1 MPFGTF
7 VKDDNPVV
15 ATSLDSY
22 LDNPDTL
29 SWKDRASLLPKTDEY
44 PGWDGNPSK
53 LLKYLQTMD
62 VFIRVNQIPER
73 ILLAKFRSKLSGEAE
88 QFYSLRVGEPPM
100 PNSWEEWKDAFRE
113 RFLGR
118 NWQREMQEKYRAM
131 QYTGEDPNNW
141 LEKFINAIRSIQ
153 PNASADEIQQAVQL
167 RVPQQ
172 MAMNLEALRGRQGSV
187 SLTQFMRNF
196 EEMATLQFPH
206 GFRSSNPPRNPTLDP
221 SSNRSRPSDPRR
233 SVPSSGSARPAQ
245 SAPASR
251 PAQAFASGSGPT
263 PRRCYICQSTSH
275 ISTSCPQKPA
285 VAALAEEAEDE
296 QVTESDGCAA
306 GDQGCES
313 SEDEEVGE
321 FEMCALSSDSYYWL
335 ENSPERLERFHW
347 LDLASARPPPC
358 AHTSADTASPGIFA
372 LDTSLAFQA
381 LDTAVLTVAPLN
393 TSAVEE
399 LGAAGAPVLVSAKQA
414 VRLASSVQTSDAPMR
429 IKAVKAGHAHTTAL
443 SLTTRVLINGQPVT
457 IFLDTGAGPSVAD
470 ARALDRLDVGWRA
483 RLQPMPHKTAFTAF
497 GSQLEPIGIVKTA
510 LVFPHPSGNLRLS
523 VEFAVI
529 ETAVAPIPFIFG
541 MDWMLAYGVNVMLEH
556 GPYFTIG
563 RSKQRFAI
571 ATKTSFALPYID
583 PDELEAA
590 SNRATNASVAAVAN
604 GRATSEPAEFEK
616 ALALVKVNPDLEP
629 AQRESLYALLRR
641 YPMVLAH
648 GSNQLG
654 NLTDDPGCSIPVDLD
669 NLPPRIKQNAYPASP
684 RAREAMKDCVEEFLR
699 LGIIRE
705 SKSQFAA
712 PALIVFRGEKARLVV
727 NYKVLNSVTKP
738 DAYPMPRI
746 DQSLYSLKDSL
757 FFSSMDANKGFHQ
770 IPMNPAHAERTAFAT
785 PFGQFEYLRMPMGLR
800 NAPAEFQRRMD
811 KHFHDELREGWMNVY
826 IDDLLAHSRTFAE
839 HLVHLERMLAILDAH
854 GWTMSPAKCF
864 FGFAQIRQLGHRVSG
879 VLLGIDDNKIVAV
892 KTWPVPKTVK
902 ELQVWLGFTGYF
914 RKFIPGYGALTR
926 PLTRL
931 LGKDTPW
938 QWTKECQEA
947 FEKLKDLLLNAPVLG
962 QPDYTL
968 PFELSTDAS
977 VRGVGGCLEQVQEH
991 DGSPRKVVICF
1002 ISRQLNAAEEKYSTP
1017 QLECL
1022 AVVWAL
1028 EKLHV
1033 FLDGV
1038 NFIVWT
1044 DAGAMKSLMDMQSPS
1059 RHMLRWQ
1066 LAVQEYRNFMTIRH
1080 RAGKSNGAADGLSR
1094 CPLPNDESNPASD
1107 LSTEPELRVQAL
1119 SFAMLDDSFF
1129 DAIRDSYSLDKD
1141 FSKIHR
1147 ALREY
1152 EKDHSAPLASL
1163 PLKLKTDF
1171 EAGRFL
1177 LLDELIYRRK
1187 GSRTS
1192 LVLLDKDVRTS
1203 ALSACHDEVTSGHFS
1218 LEKTYARLQP
1228 LVWWPGMYDDTLE
1241 YCKSC
1246 DSCQRANHATGKPY
1260 GLAQTIQ
1267 EPTKPWDIINMD
1279 FVGPFSKGGLAQ
1291 YDAVLVVTD
1300 RYSRRCRLIPTF
1312 MDADARH
1319 TASLFYTYV
1328 LNDVGV
1334 PLGIISDRDKLFTSE
1349 FWKNLA
1355 QLCGYKL
1362 QLSTSYHPQTDGL
1375 AERYIRTLEDALR
1388 RFVAFEPIW
1397 TDEGGFTHDWTELLP
1412 GLEFAINSSKHATL
1426 GKSPF
1431 EVERGYIPR
1440 SIYMLMKSKMP
1451 SLSLEPGSQSFAN
1464 MLLASQE
1471 RAAACIVDAVAY
1483 AQKRWNEKHVEPP
1496 FEVGDEVLVSTK
1508 HFQFKGERKLIP
1520 PFVGPFA
1527 VLEKVGPNA
1536 IRVALTGEYARKH
1549 PVFPVSLCKPYHRT
1563 EADRFPGR
1571 REPAPPQPDLIDG
1584 VPEWVVEK
1592 ILDQRTVKPKRGQR
1606 NKAKTQQFLVKWE
1619 GYPDKYNRWVPEE
1632 DLQNAKEAL
1641 QDYYQSRRLSKRKEH
1656 EQEEG
1661 EAPKR
1666 ATFADGQVPLEAT
1679 PHMFTRSRATKSP

>member
-1 MPFGTF
+1 MSGIPPDTRKRDEPPHSTRRGAGERPTFVPPDSTATSDEPGRRSPLKAPRPSMPFGTF

-29 SWKDRASLLPKTDEY
+29 SWKDRTSLLPKTDEY
-44 PGWDGNPSK
+44 PGWDGDPSK

-100 PNSWEEWKDAFRE
+100 PNSWEEWKEAFRE

-131 QYTGEDPNNW
+131 QYSGQDPNDW
-141 LEKFINAIRSIQ
+141 LEKFITALRSVQ

-172 MAMNLEALRGRQGSV
+172 MAMNLEALRGRQGTV

-206 GFRSSNPPRNPTLDP
+206 GFRRSNPSRNSTTSDP
-221 SSNRSRPSDPRR
+221 SSNRSRPPDPRR
-233 SVPSSGSARPAQ
+233 TVPSPSSARPVQ
-245 SAPASR
+245 SAPTSR
-251 PAQAFASGSGPT
+251 PAQASASGSGPT

-275 ISTSCPQKPA
+275 ISPNCPQKPA
-285 VAALAEEAEDE
+285 VAALADGESEQESQSGEEASPDE
-296 QVTESDGCAA
+296 QSYESSDG
-306 GDQGCES
+306 G
-313 SEDEEVGE
+313 EVNE
-321 FEMCALSSDSYYWL
+321 FHIEGLSSDSYYWL
-335 ENSPERLERFHW
+335 ENSPERLKRFDW
-347 LDLASARPPPC
+347 LDLANRPFPDSLSAPEDV
-358 AHTSADTASPGIFA
+358 AHPLDYVLA
-372 LDTSLAFQA
+372 LDSPLSFRA
-381 LDTAVLTVAPLN
+381 LDTAVLSIGHEVGTA
-393 TSAVEE
+393 AEE
-399 LGAAGAPVLVSAKQA
+399 LANSGAPVLVSSKQA
-414 VRLASSVQTSDAPMR
+414 LRLSSSVQTSDAPMR
-429 IKAVKAGHAHTTAL
+429 TKAVKAGHAHTTAL
-443 SLTTRVLINGQPVT
+443 SLTTRVLINGNPVT

-470 ARALDRLDVGWRA
+470 AHALDKLDVGWRT
-483 RLQPMPHKTAFTAF
+483 RLQPMPHKTSFTAF
-497 GSQLEPIGIVKTA
+497 GSKLSPIGVVKTA
-510 LVFPHPSGNLRLS
+510 LVFPHPAGNLRLS

-529 ETAVAPIPFIFG
+529 ETGVAPIPFIFG

-563 RSKQRFAI
+563 RAKQRFAI
-571 ATKTSFALPYID
+571 ATKTGFALPYVD
-583 PDELEAA
+583 PDEVEDC
-590 SNRATNASVAAVAN
+590 SNRATVAAVAE
-604 GRATSEPAEFEK
+604 GRPTTEPAEFEK
-616 ALALVKVNPDLEP
+616 ALALVKVNPELKPE
-629 AQRESLYALLRR
+629 
-641 YPMVLAH
+641 
-648 GSNQLG
+648 QL
-654 NLTDDPGCSIPVDLD
+654 DLD

-684 RAREAMKDCVEEFLR
+684 RAREAMKNCIGEFLD

-727 NYKVLNSVTKP
+727 NYKVLNSVTTP

-770 IPMNPAHAERTAFAT
+770 IPMNPAHTDRTAFST
-785 PFGQFEYLRMPMGLR
+785 PFGQYEYLRMPMGLR

-826 IDDLLAHSRTFAE
+826 IDDLLAHSRTFEE
-839 HLVHLERMLAILDAH
+839 HLVHLERMLAILDSH

-864 FGFAQIRQLGHRVSG
+864 IGFSQIRQLGHRVSG

-892 KTWPVPKTVK
+892 KTWPAPTTVK

-914 RKFIPGYGALTR
+914 RKFIPNYGAITR

-962 QPDYTL
+962 QADYQL

-977 VRGVGGCLEQVQEH
+977 VRGLGGCLEQIQQL
-991 DGSPRKVVICF
+991 DGAPRKVVICF
-1002 ISRQLNAAEEKYSTP
+1002 ISRQLNSAEEKYSMP

-1028 EKLHV
+1028 EKLHI

-1038 NFIVWT
+1038 NFTVWT
-1044 DAGAMKSLMDMQSPS
+1044 DAGAMKTLMDMQSPS

-1066 LAVQEYRNFMTIRH
+1066 LAVQEHRNHLTIRH
-1080 RAGKSNGAADGLSR
+1080 RAGKANGAADGLSR
-1094 CPLPNDESNPASD
+1094 CPLPNDESNPAAD
-1107 LSTEPELRVQAL
+1107 LSTEPDLRVQAL

-1129 DAIRDSYSLDKD
+1129 EAIRRSYTDDKD
-1141 FSKIHR
+1141 FSKIHL
-1147 ALREY
+1147 ALREF
-1152 EKDHSAPLASL
+1152 EKDHKALIASL
-1163 PLKLKTDF
+1163 PSKLKADF

-1177 LLDELIYRRK
+1177 LLDELVYRRK

-1192 LVLLDKDVRTS
+1192 LVVLDKDVRTS

-1228 LVWWPGMYDDTLE
+1228 LVWWPGMYEDTLE

-1246 DSCQRANHATGKPY
+1246 NSCQRANHATGKPY
-1260 GLAQTIQ
+1260 GLAQAIK

-1312 MDADARH
+1312 TDADARQ
-1319 TASLFYTYV
+1319 TAALFYTYV

-1349 FWKNLA
+1349 FWKCLA

-1388 RFVAFEPIW
+1388 RFVAFEPVW
-1397 TDEGGFTHDWTELLP
+1397 TDESGFSHDWTELLP

-1440 SIYMLMKSKMP
+1440 SVYMLMKSKLP
-1451 SLSLEPGSQSFAN
+1451 SLSLEPASEAFAN

-1471 RAAACIVDAVAY
+1471 RAASCIADAVAY
-1483 AQKRWNEKHVEPP
+1483 AQKRWDEKHVEPP

-1520 PFVGPFA
+1520 PFV
-1527 VLEKVGPNA
+1527 V
-1536 IRVALTGEYARKH
+1536 
-1549 PVFPVSLCKPYHRT
+1549 
-1563 EADRFPGR
+1563 
-1571 REPAPPQPDLIDG
+1571 
-1584 VPEWVVEK
+1584 VVEK
-1592 ILDQRTVKPKRGQR
+1592 VLDQRAVKPKRGQ
-1606 NKAKTQQFLVKWE
+1606 KDKTRKKEFLVKWE
-1619 GYPDKYNRWVPEE
+1619 GYPEKYNRWVLED

-1641 QDYYQSRRLSKRKEH
+1641 QDYFESRRLSKRREDV
-1656 EQEEG
+1656 EED
-1661 EAPKR
+1661 ERPKK
-1666 ATFADGQVPLEAT
+1666 ATFANGQVPLEAT
-1679 PHMFTRSRATKSP
+1679 PHMHTRSRAQKSP

>member
-29 SWKDRASLLPKTDEY
+29 SWKDRTSLLPKTDEY
-44 PGWDGNPSK
+44 PGWDGDPSK

-100 PNSWEEWKDAFRE
+100 PNSWEEWKEAFRE

-131 QYTGEDPNNW
+131 QYSGQDPNDW
-141 LEKFINAIRSIQ
+141 LEKFITALRSVQ

-172 MAMNLEALRGRQGSV
+172 MAMNLEALRGRQGTV

-206 GFRSSNPPRNPTLDP
+206 GFRRSNPSRNSTTSDP
-221 SSNRSRPSDPRR
+221 SSNRSRPPDPRR
-233 SVPSSGSARPAQ
+233 TVPSPSSARPVQ
-245 SAPASR
+245 STPTSR
-251 PAQAFASGSGPT
+251 PAQASASGSGPT

-275 ISTSCPQKPA
+275 ISPNCPRKPA
-285 VAALAEEAEDE
+285 VAALADGESEQESQSGEEASPDE
-296 QVTESDGCAA
+296 QSY
-306 GDQGCES
+306 ES
-313 SEDEEVGE
+313 SDEGE
-321 FEMCALSSDSYYWL
+321 ANDFHVEGLSLDSYYWL
-335 ENSPERLERFHW
+335 ERWPERLESFAW
-347 LDLASARPPPC
+347 LDLARTDTLPSPSEDSVP
-358 AHTSADTASPGIFA
+358 TSVSLLA
-372 LDTSLAFQA
+372 LDSSYSFQA
-381 LDTAVLTVAPLN
+381 LDTAVLSIGQETR
-393 TSAVEE
+393 TTVEE
-399 LGAAGAPVLVSAKQA
+399 LGTAGAPVLVSSKQA
-414 VRLASSVQTSDAPMR
+414 VRLSSSVQTSDAPMR
-429 IKAVKAGHAHTTAL
+429 TKAVKAGHAHTTAL
-443 SLTTRVLINGQPVT
+443 SLTTRVLINGNPVT

-470 ARALDRLDVGWRA
+470 ARALDKVDVGWLS

-497 GSQLEPIGIVKTA
+497 GSQLSPIGIVKTA
-510 LVFPHPSGNLRLS
+510 LVFPHPTGNLRLS

-529 ETAVAPIPFIFG
+529 KTNIAPIPFIFG
-541 MDWMLAYGVNVMLEH
+541 MDWMLAYGVNIMLEH

-563 RSKQRFAI
+563 RAKQRFAI
-571 ATKTSFALPYID
+571 ATKTGLTLPYID
-583 PDELEAA
+583 PDELEAC
-590 SNRATNASVAAVAN
+590 SNRATVAAVSS
-604 GRATSEPAEFEK
+604 GRPTPEPPEFEK
-616 ALALVKVNPDLEP
+616 ALSLVKVNPDLEP
-629 AQRESLYALLRR
+629 AQL
-641 YPMVLAH
+641 
-648 GSNQLG
+648 
-654 NLTDDPGCSIPVDLD
+654 DLD

-684 RAREAMKDCVEEFLR
+684 RAREAMKNCVNEFLE

-727 NYKVLNSVTKP
+727 NYKVLNSVTTP

-770 IPMNPAHAERTAFAT
+770 IPMNPAHTERTAFST
-785 PFGQFEYLRMPMGLR
+785 PFGQYEYLRMPMGLR

-826 IDDLLAHSRTFAE
+826 IDDLLAHSRSFDE
-839 HLVHLERMLAILDAH
+839 HLEHLERMLAVLDAH

-864 FGFAQIRQLGHRVSG
+864 FGFSQIRQLGHRVSG

-892 KTWPVPKTVK
+892 KTWPAPTTVK

-914 RKFIPGYGALTR
+914 RKFIPNYGAITR

-962 QPDYTL
+962 QPDYHL

-977 VRGVGGCLEQVQEH
+977 VRGLGGCLEQIQQL
-991 DGSPRKVVICF
+991 DGAPRKVVICF

-1038 NFIVWT
+1038 NFTVWT

-1066 LAVQEYRNFMTIRH
+1066 LAVQEYRNFMTIRY
-1080 RAGKSNGAADGLSR
+1080 RAGKANGAADGLSR
-1094 CPLPNDESNPASD
+1094 CPLPNDESNPAAD
-1107 LSTEPELRVQAL
+1107 LSTEPDLRVQAL

-1129 DAIRDSYSLDKD
+1129 DAIRVSYESDKD
-1141 FSKIHR
+1141 FHKIHL
-1147 ALREY
+1147 ALREHD
-1152 EKDHSAPLASL
+1152 KDHKALLSTLSP
-1163 PLKLKTDF
+1163 KLKADF

-1177 LLDELIYRRK
+1177 LLDGLLYRRK

-1192 LVLLDKDVRTS
+1192 LVVLDKDVRTS

-1218 LEKTYARLQP
+1218 FEKTYARLQP
-1228 LVWWPGMYDDTLE
+1228 LVWWPGMYDDTLD

-1267 EPTKPWDIINMD
+1267 EPTRPWDIINMD
-1279 FVGPFSKGGLAQ
+1279 FVGPFSKGGTAQ

-1312 MDADARH
+1312 TDADARQ

-1349 FWKNLA
+1349 FWKCLA

-1375 AERYIRTLEDALR
+1375 AERYIRTLEDVLR
-1388 RFVAFEPIW
+1388 RFVAFEPVW

-1440 SIYMLMKSKMP
+1440 SVYSLMKSKMP
-1451 SLSLEPGSQSFAN
+1451 SLSLEPGSESFAN

-1471 RAAACIVDAVAY
+1471 RASSCIADAVAY
-1483 AQKRWNEKHVEPP
+1483 AQKRWDEKHVEPP

-1549 PVFPVSLCKPYHRT
+1549 PVFPVSLCKTYHRT

-1571 REPAPPQPDLIDG
+1571 RERAPPQPDLVDG
-1584 VPEWVVEK
+1584 VPQWVVEEVR
-1592 ILDQRTVKPKRGQR
+1592 DQRVVKPKRGQ
-1606 NKAKTQQFLVKWE
+1606 KDKTKKMEFLVKWE
-1619 GYPDKYNRWVPEE
+1619 GYPDKYNRWVPEA

-1641 QDYYQSRRLSKRKEH
+1641 QDYFISRRLSKRKER
-1656 EQEEG
+1656 EQEED
-1661 EAPKR
+1661 AVPKR
-1666 ATFADGQVPLEAT
+1666 ATFANGQVPLEAT
-1679 PHMFTRSRATKSP
+1679 PHMHTRSRAQKSP

>member
-22 LDNPDTL
+22 LDNPDSL

-131 QYTGEDPNNW
+131 QYTGEDPNSW
-141 LEKFINAIRSIQ
+141 LEKFINAIRSVQ
-153 PNASADEIQQAVQL
+153 PNASGDEIQQAVQL
-167 RVPQQ
+167 RIPQQ

-206 GFRSSNPPRNPTLDP
+206 GFRRSNPSRNPTTSDS
-221 SSNRSRPSDPRR
+221 SSNRPRPSDPRR
-233 SVPSSGSARPAQ
+233 TVPSSGAARPAQ

-251 PAQAFASGSGPT
+251 PAQASAGGSGPT

-275 ISTSCPQKPA
+275 ISTSCPQRPA
-285 VAALAEEAEDE
+285 VAALADGEDE
-296 QVTESDGCAA
+296 QVAEESEEAA
-306 GDQGCES
+306 PEEAQWES
-313 SEDEEVGE
+313 SDEGEVNHDFNIE
-321 FEMCALSSDSYYWL
+321 ALSSDSYYWL
-335 ENSPERLERFHW
+335 ENSPERLERFGW
-347 LDLASARPPPC
+347 LDLACRPPTDSLSAPEAV
-358 AHTSADTASPGIFA
+358 AHPLDYVLA
-372 LDTSLAFQA
+372 LDAPLGFRA
-381 LDTAVLTVAPLN
+381 LDTAVLSIGQGVEAATDELA
-393 TSAVEE
+393 TS
-399 LGAAGAPVLVSAKQA
+399 GAPVLVSTKQA
-414 VRLASSVQTSDAPMR
+414 LRLSSSVQTSDAPMR
-429 IKAVKAGHAHTTAL
+429 TKAVRAGHAHTTAL
-443 SLTTRVLINGQPVT
+443 SLTTRVLINGNPVT

-470 ARALDRLDVGWRA
+470 ARALDQVDVGWRT
-483 RLQPMPHKTAFTAF
+483 RLQPMPHKTSFTAF
-497 GSQLEPIGIVKTA
+497 GSKLSPLGVVKTA
-510 LVFPHPSGNLRLS
+510 LVFPHPAGNLRLS
-523 VEFAVI
+523 IEFAVI
-529 ETAVAPIPFIFG
+529 ETDVAPVPFIFG

-563 RSKQRFAI
+563 RAKQRFAI
-571 ATKTSFALPYID
+571 ATKTGFALPYVD
-583 PDELEAA
+583 PDELEAC
-590 SNRATNASVAAVAN
+590 SNRATVAAVTA
-604 GRATSEPAEFEK
+604 GRPTTEPTEFEK
-616 ALALVKVNPDLEP
+616 ALALVKVNPELKPE
-629 AQRESLYALLRR
+629 QRESLYALLRS

-684 RAREAMKDCVEEFLR
+684 RAREAMKNCVNEFLE

-727 NYKVLNSVTKP
+727 NYKVLNSVTTP

-770 IPMNPAHAERTAFAT
+770 IPMNPAHTDRTAFST
-785 PFGQFEYLRMPMGLR
+785 PFGQYEYLRMPMGLR

-826 IDDLLAHSRTFAE
+826 IDDLLAHSHTFEE
-839 HLVHLERMLAILDAH
+839 HLAHLERMLAILDAH

-864 FGFAQIRQLGHRVSG
+864 LGFSQIRQLGHRVSG

-892 KTWPVPKTVK
+892 KTWPAPTTVK

-914 RKFIPGYGALTR
+914 RKFIPNYGAITR

-962 QPDYTL
+962 QPDYHL

-977 VRGVGGCLEQVQEH
+977 VRGLGGCLEQIQQL
-991 DGSPRKVVICF
+991 DGAPRKVVICF
-1002 ISRQLNAAEEKYSTP
+1002 ISRQLNAAEEKYSIP

-1038 NFIVWT
+1038 NFTVWT
-1044 DAGAMKSLMDMQSPS
+1044 DAGAMKTLMDMQSPS

-1066 LAVQEYRNFMTIRH
+1066 LAVQEYRNFMKIRH
-1080 RAGKSNGAADGLSR
+1080 RAGKANGAADGLSR
-1094 CPLPNDESNPASD
+1094 CPVPNDESNPAAD

-1129 DAIRDSYSLDKD
+1129 DAIRQSYAADKD
-1141 FSKIHR
+1141 FSKIHL

-1152 EKDHSAPLASL
+1152 EKDHKALIASL
-1163 PLKLKTDF
+1163 PSKLKADF

-1177 LLDELIYRRK
+1177 LLDDLVYRRK

-1192 LVLLDKDVRTS
+1192 LIVLDKDVRTS

-1228 LVWWPGMYDDTLE
+1228 LVWWPGMYDDTLD

-1260 GLAQTIQ
+1260 GLAQTIK

-1279 FVGPFSKGGLAQ
+1279 FVGPFSKGGNAQ

-1312 MDADARH
+1312 TDADARQ
-1319 TASLFYTYV
+1319 TAALFYTYV

-1349 FWKNLA
+1349 FWRCLA

-1375 AERYIRTLEDALR
+1375 AERYVRTLEDSLR
-1388 RFVAFEPIW
+1388 RFVAFEPVW
-1397 TDEGGFTHDWTELLP
+1397 TDESGFSHDWTELLP
-1412 GLEFAINSSKHATL
+1412 GLEFAINSSRHATL

-1451 SLSLEPGSQSFAN
+1451 SLSLEPASESFAN

-1471 RAAACIVDAVAY
+1471 RAASCIADAVAY
-1483 AQKRWNEKHVEPP
+1483 AQKRWDEKHVEPP

-1520 PFVGPFA
+1520 PYVGPFA

-1563 EADRFPGR
+1563 EAERFPGR
-1571 REPAPPQPDLIDG
+1571 REPAPPQPDLVDG
-1584 VPEWVVEK
+1584 VPQWVVEK
-1592 ILDQRTVKPKRGQR
+1592 VLDQRAVKPRRGQ
-1606 NKAKTQQFLVKWE
+1606 KDKTRKKEFLVKWE
-1619 GYPDKYNRWVPEE
+1619 GYPETYNRWVLED

-1641 QDYYQSRRLSKRKEH
+1641 QDYFESRRLSKRKEDV
-1656 EQEEG
+1656 EE
-1661 EAPKR
+1661 EERPKQ
-1666 ATFADGQVPLEAT
+1666 ATFANGEVPLEAT
-1679 PHMFTRSRATKSP
+1679 PHMYTRSRAQKSP